1 MNWVDLCIIA
11 VLILF
16 VLDGIKRGFINELV
30 DFLSFLIAFFASIR
44 FYNYIGLFFENNF
57 QIPHSFSNILGFI
70 MTWFVI
76 ETLFIFIVHL
86 LISRFRFLIK
96 INQWFR
102 PFAIVPAFLR
112 GVIFVSIIIL
122 LLGTFPIQPRIKKAV
137 IDSEIG
143 SVILDHTQRLEQP
156 IKNVFGGITQDT
168 LSFLTIKPRSD
179 ETIKLGFNVNEFKEN
194 NVKEMEMI
202 DLVNKERQKMGVK
215 TLSFDSQLRDIGRG
229 HSMDMFLKG
238 YFSHYSPEGK
248 TVADRANESG
258 VKFLVIGED
267 LAYAPSLS
275 LAHDGLMNSSGH
287 RANILS
293 EDFNKIGIGIMD
305 GGVYGL
311 MITQVFSN

>member
-1 MNWVDLCIIA
+1 
-11 VLILF
+11 
-16 VLDGIKRGFINELV
+16 
-30 DFLSFLIAFFASIR
+30 
-44 FYNYIGLFFENNF
+44 
-57 QIPHSFSNILGFI
+57 
-70 MTWFVI
+70 
-76 ETLFIFIVHL
+76 
-86 LISRFRFLIK
+86 
-96 INQWFR
+96 
-102 PFAIVPAFLR
+102 
-112 GVIFVSIIIL
+112 
-122 LLGTFPIQPRIKKAV
+122 
-137 IDSEIG
+137 
-143 SVILDHTQRLEQP
+143 
-156 IKNVFGGITQDT
+156 
-168 LSFLTIKPRSD
+168 
-179 ETIKLGFNVNEFKEN
+179 
-194 NVKEMEMI
+194 MI

-258 VKFLVIGED
+258 VKFLVIGEN